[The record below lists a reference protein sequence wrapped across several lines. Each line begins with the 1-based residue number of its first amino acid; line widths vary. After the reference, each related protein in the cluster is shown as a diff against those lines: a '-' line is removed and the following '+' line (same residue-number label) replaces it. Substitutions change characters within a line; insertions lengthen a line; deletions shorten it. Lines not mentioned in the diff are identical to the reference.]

1 MRRLYDDKRRK
12 RNVYVTMTTWRG
24 LSVGAKHFYA
34 RVREDDNPIVEGNR
48 CLYDDQCRG
57 RKFERKEGFG
67 FGTFDAALEWAVDTI
82 LEHFPLRTH
91 KVWDTSGSLITVAQ
105 LKQAIAK
112 ADKERP

>member
-1 MRRLYDDKRRK
+1 MANYDA
-12 RNVYVTMTTWRG
+12 
-24 LSVGAKHFYA
+24 S
-34 RVREDDNPIVEGNR
+34 I
-48 CLYDDQCRG
+48 
-57 RKFERKEGFG
+57 
-67 FGTFDAALEWAVDTI
+67 LEWAVDTI